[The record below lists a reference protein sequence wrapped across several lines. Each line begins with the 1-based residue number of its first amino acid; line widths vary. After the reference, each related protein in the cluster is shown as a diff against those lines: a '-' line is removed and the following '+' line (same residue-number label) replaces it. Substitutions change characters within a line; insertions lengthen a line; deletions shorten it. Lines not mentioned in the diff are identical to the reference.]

1 MTTLT
6 ELPHHGNFVLS
17 MDDDGNLS
25 VDNIVIAQSASVLQ
39 PGTVLGKVTASGKF
53 APLTL
58 AASDGSQT
66 FGGVLMG
73 RTDPTL
79 ADAPAVA
86 LTRAAEVYASGL
98 IWPVGTTGNQIAA
111 ALAQAAVALIVA
123 R

>member
-25 VDNIVIAQSASVLQ
+25 VDNITVASSAAVLQ

-53 APLTL
+53 LPIAF
-58 AASDGSQT
+58 AASDGTQN
-66 FGGVLMG
+66 FAGVLMG
-73 RTDPTL
+73 RADPTAGDVGAVSL
-79 ADAPAVA
+79 A
-86 LTRAAEVYASGL
+86 RHAEVYASGL
-98 IWPVGTTGNQIAA
+98 IWPTGATAPQIAA
-111 ALAQAAVALIVA
+111 ALAQAAAALIVA